1 MNKDLEKINNFYLF
15 YTLYYFL
22 FFYFCYNKFL
32 GTIEKMIINTGQR
45 TDIPAFY
52 SKWFINRIKEGYV
65 LVRNPYYPKLVTK
78 FILVPKVVDVI
89 GFCTK
94 NPHPMLEYLD
104 DLSDFRQFWYIS
116 ITAFG
121 KDLEPNVPHVDK
133 VIEDFKYLS
142 KKLGKNA
149 INWRY
154 TPIIIN
160 EKYPVER
167 HIRAFEYIAS
177 HLVGYTSLAVF
188 GFVDI
193 YEKLKLNHPE
203 ILDTSDENKIY
214 LAREFSKIAK
224 KYNMNLRLCSKE
236 KWLRNFGIDVDGC
249 MRLEDY
255 ENAIGLNLK
264 PNKKM
269 QARKNYCSC
278 FLSNDIGAY
287 NSCLHFCKYCYANG
301 NAQFVKNNFLKHDDN
316 SPFIIGT
323 FSKDDIIKEAKQ
335 ESWIIK

>member
-1 MNKDLEKINNFYLF
+1 
-15 YTLYYFL
+15 
-22 FFYFCYNKFL
+22 
-32 GTIEKMIINTGQR
+32 MIINTGQR

-78 FILVPKVVDVI
+78 FILDPKVVDVI

-214 LAREFSKIAK
+214 LAREFSKIAQ

-323 FSKDDIIKEAKQ
+323 FFKDDIIKEAKQ